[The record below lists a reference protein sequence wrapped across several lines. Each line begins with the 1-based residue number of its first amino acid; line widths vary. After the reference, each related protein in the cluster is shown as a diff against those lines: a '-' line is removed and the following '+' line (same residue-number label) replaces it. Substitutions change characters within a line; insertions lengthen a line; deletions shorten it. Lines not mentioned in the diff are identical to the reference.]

1 VRLHRRV
8 RRFTVAPPM
17 GGDSY
22 IGRYRIEEHIATGGM
37 GEIYRATP
45 ADGIPKPVAL
55 KVIRPEVDADP
66 SLRSMFE
73 AEARVALAL
82 SHANVVQTFEVE
94 RNQGRLFLAMEHV
107 DGLDLSKLLRT
118 VTRALCQPLPWR
130 HVLLIV
136 CDALEGL
143 DYAHRSR
150 GADGCSLGIVH
161 RDISPSNILVSCEG
175 EVKIADFGV
184 AVSTLRTHH
193 SLVGTLKGKLVYM
206 APEQLRGESVD
217 ARADVYSM
225 GAVLYEML
233 TGRRPF
239 TDSGAAIIPDVLAGR
254 FPRPREV
261 RPDLPTALEEIVLT
275 AMSTAR
281 EDRFRTAAA
290 LADWIRE
297 AAWELGYVLSN
308 IDLGAF
314 VRRVREEAPDSVP
327 PPASSDTV
335 TIADRE
341 RTVAARPSS
350 LRPSPV
356 P

>member
-1 VRLHRRV
+1 
-8 RRFTVAPPM
+8 M

-184 AVSTLRTHH
+184 AVSTR
-193 SLVGTLKGKLVYM
+193 
-206 APEQLRGESVD
+206 AA
-217 ARADVYSM
+217 ARRERRCTRRRLLDGR
-225 GAVLYEML
+225 GAVRDADRPPALHGL
-233 TGRRPF
+233 GRR
-239 TDSGAAIIPDVLAGR
+239 DH
-254 FPRPREV
+254 PRR
-261 RPDLPTALEEIVLT
+261 
-275 AMSTAR
+275 AR
-281 EDRFRTAAA
+281 
-290 LADWIRE
+290 
-297 AAWELGYVLSN
+297 G
-308 IDLGAF
+308 
-314 VRRVREEAPDSVP
+314 
-327 PPASSDTV
+327 
-335 TIADRE
+335 
-341 RTVAARPSS
+341 
-350 LRPSPV
+350 
-356 P
+356 